1 LEIDMNKPLA
11 SADASILQSSRYA
24 PRWITFASRI
34 LDGLFDGTRS
44 RADDL
49 VTQRIMLSSLQAL
62 AKGLALSEKQKA
74 AFIDNIRVRL
84 GETRFAWSGPIQLT
98 RSQVRGAQHLLMRLC
113 TETIQRSDAGIEQDL
128 RATVE
133 SLEARLAELEG
144 NVAQLL
150 RLSSVNAAAMLS
162 SSCTKAAER
171 GPELLETQAF
181 SAATKRNETKRNHDG
196 AMNFPLEPM
205 TATSG
210 RQPAANDISSSMAET
225 TERDDGM
232 EGGKR
237 RDFSDRVVVSYF
249 RNEPDA
255 EPSANLEFG
264 GERFSLVF
272 HSADVAEE
280 RLHACSSPEW
290 RSGFDEALGASL
302 RQQSRAN
309 ARSDLRYVMS
319 PLYDEK
325 DRFGRRS
332 PIANDCVAFL
342 TWTNELQPQ
351 SVTIVHGD
359 SATIVPLA
367 PTRQTKPKSPTHKGT
382 VLLAA

>member
-1 LEIDMNKPLA
+1 MTKHQA
-11 SADASILQSSRYA
+11 SAGATFSASSTYA
-24 PRWITFASRI
+24 PRWISFASRI

-44 RADDL
+44 MADDL
-49 VTQRIMLSSLQAL
+49 TTSRIMLTSLKTL
-62 AKGLALSEKQKA
+62 AKGRALSDKQKA
-74 AFIDNIRVRL
+74 VFIDSIRIRL
-84 GETRFAWSGPIQLT
+84 GKSDFDWHGPVKLT
-98 RSQVRGAQHLLMRLC
+98 RSQTAGANSLLLHLC
-113 TETIQRSDAGIEQDL
+113 TKTLDGAGAAIEQDWIAKVGRL
-128 RATVE
+128 ETQVATLERA
-133 SLEARLAELEG
+133 
-144 NVAQLL
+144 VAQLL
-150 RLSSVNAAAMLS
+150 RQSSPIAASILPN
-162 SSCTKAAER
+162 SCTKAAEQ

-181 SAATKRNETKRNHDG
+181 SGATKRNETKRNHDG

-210 RQPAANDISSSMAET
+210 RQPAANDIASSTADT
-225 TERDDGM
+225 TERNDGI

-237 RDFSDRVVVSYF
+237 CDFSDRVVVSYF

-302 RQQSRAN
+302 RKQSRAN

-332 PIANDCVAFL
+332 PVANDCVAIL
-342 TWTNELQPQ
+342 TWTNQLQPQ
-351 SVTIVHGD
+351 SVTVVHGD
-359 SATIVPLA
+359 SATIIPLVPA
-367 PTRQTKPKSPTHKGT
+367 KQTKPKSPTHKGT
-382 VLLAA
+382 VPLAA